1 MWRYI
6 VRRVLLYIPTLV
18 LASMVIFIIMRAL
31 PGDIAQVILS
41 DRGSISSMEQVEA
54 LRVQLG
60 LNDHLAVQYGRWMWS
75 MVNGQFG
82 GESLLDG
89 ESLRS
94 IYLRRLP
101 VTLQLTVYT
110 IIISWIVSIPAGII
124 AAIYQNRW
132 PDYLVRII
140 TVMGFGLPHF
150 WLAVIVLLIL
160 LLIANWT
167 PPLVYVNV
175 WEDPSIHFQ
184 KMIWPTLILAW
195 GFSSSLARVTRSSML
210 EVLRQDYVRT
220 ARSKGLS
227 EWVVINR
234 HALRNAIIPVIT
246 LAGVQLA
253 VLMGGTVVL
262 EPIFSLP
269 GIGLGVVSAAQSR
282 DFPVIQ
288 SLTML
293 LVFVM
298 LTVNLVVDMFYAVI
312 DARIRY
318 S

>member
-54 LRVQLG
+54 LRVQMG
-60 LNDHLAVQYGRWMWS
+60 LNDHLTVQYARWMWS

-101 VTLQLTVYT
+101 VTLQLTIYT
-110 IIISWIVSIPAGII
+110 IIISWVVSIPAGII

-150 WLAVIVLLIL
+150 WLAVIALLVL

-175 WEDPSIHFQ
+175 WENPVIHFQ